1 MAHFKNLLAAGRI
14 GPMELRNRMLL
25 TAMGTGYAEE
35 DGFCGERM
43 IAFNESI
50 AKGGTALVTMGVVG
64 VGYPLGN
71 NMPNQP
77 AISHDRYIPGI
88 RRVAEAVHAHGA
100 KFAIQLHFGGLIAN
114 AAMRQPVWCPSI
126 PLPKGP
132 DTLAAAYLPEEVE
145 SAGFDKLPPYDFHEM
160 TPDDAATLVQMF
172 ADGAQRALEAGADG
186 VEIHAGHGYIFS
198 SFLSKVTNR
207 RTDSYGGNLQNRARL
222 LVDTMRAIRARVGD
236 KLAAWCK
243 IDSIEYGRPGGITTE
258 DAIAT
263 ARMLEAAGADAIT
276 VTAYHD
282 PAIGALH
289 SGSHTPD
296 KPALNAPKAAAL
308 KAAINIPVI
317 LSGRIEV
324 DMGDK
329 AIGDGEA
336 DFIAMG
342 RKLLADPALPAKLKA
357 SAPSEVLPC
366 IYCYT
371 CITAIYE
378 RKTVRCAVNPETGFE
393 TEEWLPPVAQRKKV
407 AVIGGGPAG
416 MEAARRL
423 SARGHDVSL
432 LERNG
437 HLGGTLLFASI
448 AYEPNERILHWLKK
462 GVEES
467 KVDVRLNT
475 EVTEKTLREL
485 APDAVIVATG
495 ARRDM
500 PSLPGA
506 DQAHVLSGDDLRNL
520 VLGEDLDS
528 LRKKVGLTTRLA
540 AKAGALTGVSREPG
554 IIREAT
560 KSWLPLG
567 ERIVI
572 IGGDLVG
579 LELAEFLAHRGRTV
593 SVIDEASHFGRGLP
607 IVRRW
612 RIFDEL
618 KALGVAMR
626 PGHTDIAIETK
637 SVSARDQNGTRIN
650 LPSDHVIVAKGAR
663 GDLSTATQFAQAG
676 FSVQSIGDCT
686 GVGYIEGAIRSA
698 ALAARAL

>member
-1 MAHFKNLLAAGRI
+1 MARFQNLLAPGRI
-14 GPMELRNRMLL
+14 GPMELRNRVLL
-25 TAMGTGYAEE
+25 TAMGTGYAEA
-35 DGFCGERM
+35 DGMCGER
-43 IAFNESI
+43 IFAFNESI

-88 RRVAEAVHAHGA
+88 RRIADAIHAHGA
-100 KFAIQLHFGGLIAN
+100 KFAVQLHFGGLIAN
-114 AAMRQPVWCPSI
+114 AAALQPVWCPSI

-132 DTLAAAYLPEEVE
+132 DTLGAAYLPEELE

-160 TPDDAATLVQMF
+160 TPDDAAALVQMF

-198 SFLSKVTNR
+198 SFLSRVTNR
-207 RTDSYGGNLQNRARL
+207 RTDDYGGSLENRARL

-243 IDSIEYGRPGGITTE
+243 IDSVEYERPGGITIE

-296 KPALNAPKAAAL
+296 KPALNAPKAAAI
-308 KAAINIPVI
+308 KAAVGIPVI

-324 DMGDK
+324 DLGDK
-329 AIGDGEA
+329 VIGDGEA

-342 RKLLADPALPAKLKA
+342 RKLLADPALPAKLKSGDA
-357 SAPSEVLPC
+357 RDILPC

-371 CITAIYE
+371 CISAIYE
-378 RKTVRCAVNPETGFE
+378 RKTARCAVNPETGFE
-393 TEEWLPPVAQRKKV
+393 TEDWPPRAAQRKKV
-407 AVIGGGPAG
+407 AIIGGGPAG

-423 SARGHDVSL
+423 SARGHDVTL

-448 AYEPNERILHWLKK
+448 AYEPNERILNWLKK

-467 KVDVRLNT
+467 NVDLRLNT
-475 EVTEKTLREL
+475 DADEDLLKSL
-485 APDAVIVATG
+485 APDAIIVATG

-506 DQAHVLSGDDLRNL
+506 DQAHVLSGDELRSL
-520 VLGEDLDS
+520 VLGEDMDS
-528 LRKKVGLTTRLA
+528 LRKKVGLATRLA
-540 AKAGALTGVSREPG
+540 SKAGALTGLSREPG
-554 IIREAT
+554 IIRDAT
-560 KSWLPLG
+560 KTWLPLG
-567 ERIVI
+567 DRIVI

-593 SVIDEASHFGRGLP
+593 SVVDEASHFGRGLP

-618 KALGVAMR
+618 KALGVSMR
-626 PGHTDIAIETK
+626 PGHTDIAIEAK
-637 SVSARDQNGTRIN
+637 SVVARDQDGARVE
-650 LPSDHVIVAKGAR
+650 LPADTVIMAKGAR
-663 GDLSTATQFAQAG
+663 GDLSIATRFEQAG
-676 FSVQSIGDCT
+676 YSVQSIGDCT

>member
-1 MAHFKNLLAAGRI
+1 
-14 GPMELRNRMLL
+14 
-25 TAMGTGYAEE
+25 
-35 DGFCGERM
+35 
-43 IAFNESI
+43 
-50 AKGGTALVTMGVVG
+50 
-64 VGYPLGN
+64 
-71 NMPNQP
+71 
-77 AISHDRYIPGI
+77 
-88 RRVAEAVHAHGA
+88 
-100 KFAIQLHFGGLIAN
+100 
-114 AAMRQPVWCPSI
+114 
-126 PLPKGP
+126 
-132 DTLAAAYLPEEVE
+132 
-145 SAGFDKLPPYDFHEM
+145 
-160 TPDDAATLVQMF
+160 
-172 ADGAQRALEAGADG
+172 
-186 VEIHAGHGYIFS
+186 
-198 SFLSKVTNR
+198 
-207 RTDSYGGNLQNRARL
+207 
-222 LVDTMRAIRARVGD
+222 MRAVRTQVGD

-243 IDSIEYGRPGGITTE
+243 IDSIEYERPGGITTE

-296 KPALNAPKAAAL
+296 KPALNAPKAAAI

-324 DMGDK
+324 EVGDK

-357 SAPSEVLPC
+357 GAPSEVLPC

-371 CITAIYE
+371 CISAIYE
-378 RKTVRCAVNPETGFE
+378 RKTARCAVNPETGFE
-393 TEEWLPPVAQRKKV
+393 TEAWLPPVVPRKKV
-407 AVIGGGPAG
+407 TIIGGGPAG

-423 SARGHDVSL
+423 SARGHDVTL

-448 AYEPNERILHWLKK
+448 AYEPNERILHWLRK
-462 GVEES
+462 GVEDS

-475 EVTEKTLREL
+475 EADEKTLRAL
-485 APDAVIVATG
+485 APDAILVATG

-506 DQAHVLSGDDLRNL
+506 DQAHVLSGDELRSL

-540 AKAGALTGVSREPG
+540 AKAGALTGLSREPG

-560 KSWLPLG
+560 KTWLPLG
-567 ERIVI
+567 DRIVI

-579 LELAEFLAHRGRTV
+579 LELAEFLAHRGRSV
-593 SVIDEASHFGRGLP
+593 SVIDETSHFGRGLP

-618 KALGVAMR
+618 KALGVALR
-626 PGHTDIAIETK
+626 PGCTDIAIESK
-637 SVSARDQNGTRIN
+637 SVIARDANSARIE
-650 LPSDHVIVAKGAR
+650 LPADNVIVAKGAR
-663 GDLSTATQFAQAG
+663 GDLSIATQFEQAG
-676 FSVQSIGDCT
+676 YSVQSIGDCT